1 MKATWFAGKHTLKQ
15 VRWWWRRLEAG
26 LHYSRRERESL
37 PVVFGNAMP
46 KSGSHLLTQILSGL
60 TAVGPFV
67 DPGFPPVNRSE
78 DNRPLPS
85 EKVIRN
91 LVRMRPGDIRYGYIH
106 ASEPY
111 LSILTGPQRATIFL
125 YRDPRDMIV
134 SHVFYAT
141 DLHAGHGMHRY
152 YNQELDS
159 MEARIDAAIRGVTV
173 PGYELASVRQRYD
186 SYRGWLDHPGVLCLK
201 FEALILE
208 RKAALNR
215 LLDYLAE
222 KGYQPHLSRQT
233 AVDSLADAI
242 APRKSGTF
250 RKGVPGNWQEHFTPA
265 NLETF
270 RQVAGDL
277 LSEWGYGED
286 AHG

>member
-1 MKATWFAGKHTLKQ
+1 MATWFASKQALKQ
-15 VRWWWRRLEAG
+15 VRWQLRRLKAG
-26 LHYSRRERESL
+26 LRYGPGELARL

-60 TAVGPFV
+60 TAIGPFV

-78 DNRPLPS
+78 DNQPLPA
-85 EKVIRN
+85 ENVIRN

-106 ASEPY
+106 ATEPY
-111 LSILTGPQRATIFL
+111 LSILTAAQRATIFL

-141 DLHAGHGMHRY
+141 DLHTGHGMHRY

-159 MEARIDAAIRGVTV
+159 MAARIDAAIRGVTE

-186 SYRGWLDHPGVLCLK
+186 SYRGWLDQSGVLCLK
-201 FEALILE
+201 FEDLILDRE
-208 RKAALNR
+208 AALNR
-215 LLDYLAE
+215 LLEYLAE
-222 KGYQPHLSRQT
+222 MGFQANISRLA
-233 AVDSLADAI
+233 AVDRLAAAI

-250 RKGVPGNWQEHFTPA
+250 RKGVPGNWREHFAPA

-277 LSEWGYGED
+277 LDEWGYGED

>member
-1 MKATWFAGKHTLKQ
+1 MRSTWFAGKHALKQ
-15 VRWWWRRLEAG
+15 VRWQVRRLRAG
-26 LHYSRRERESL
+26 MQYGPGALAHL

-60 TAVGPFV
+60 TLIGPFV

-91 LVRMRPGDIRYGYIH
+91 LEGMRPGDIRYGYIH
-106 ASEPY
+106 ATEPY

-125 YRDPRDMIV
+125 YRDPRDMII

-141 DLHAGHGMHRY
+141 DLNADHGMHRY
-152 YNQELDS
+152 YNQKLDS
-159 MEARIDAAIRGVTV
+159 MEARIDAAIRGVTE
-173 PGYELASVRQRYD
+173 PGFELASVRQRYD
-186 SYRGWLDHPGVLCLK
+186 SYRGWLDQPGVLCLK
-201 FEALILE
+201 FEDLILARE
-208 RKAALNR
+208 AALNR

-222 KGYQPHLSRQT
+222 KGFQTHLSRQA
-233 AVDSLADAI
+233 AVDSLAAAI

-250 RKGVPGNWQEHFTPA
+250 RKGIPGNWQEHFTPA

-270 RQVAGDL
+270 RQMAGNL
-277 LSEWGYGED
+277 LDEWGYGED
-286 AHG
+286 LHG